1 MSYIPISIKEAM
13 KKINNS
19 WFLPAIQRPYVWGNR
34 YESEKYICR
43 LFDSI
48 YQKYPIGVLIMWE
61 TKSRV
66 AHREFLGDFKQG
78 DIYKNVDEGL
88 WERDKFLVYDGQQRL
103 QTLFSCLKYTFNN
116 RILVFDLSYDY
127 DNDEDSNTGFR
138 FVDANEQLNNF
149 DLKVNTLFSISEDSG
164 QKAKL
169 RKKYT
174 DLADNETA
182 ERIET
187 NVDKLWDVF
196 VGTGTDSLAYFSIA
210 SEEETKVNDIFERLN
225 TGGIPL
231 SKADLLYSKIK
242 ATYPEFEA
250 GIMEFSRNL
259 YNRCHISFESY
270 DILQILHMIVK
281 WRSRIDENVTPDQN
295 NEFNCAWDDL
305 KEPLNALFDD
315 YLVNKFKITHIAII
329 RNKVPLLVLA
339 IFFYEY
345 YKAGKKYRHLDAQ
358 NLKAIDKFFITAEIN
373 DWALQSYADNF
384 TRILKNN
391 PNKEV
396 FPYNELENFV
406 KERGNRW
413 IDITENMFMSYRWMA
428 LKFMMPNRAFE
439 FDYSMLNRFN
449 PELDHIF
456 PVHLKNMDENYSIFV
471 DTLWNMQPVKGEV
484 NNMKTNIHP
493 LDFFKDL
500 EKDKSGN
507 TIAGSKYFA
516 DYDFVPD
523 LKSTDWSDYTLFI
536 GNRRKK
542 MIEFMETQYGIKLI
556 TEDKDEATNNDDS
569 AQIGVESSEFT
580 QTQEQ

>member
-13 KKINNS
+13 KKINDS

-66 AHREFLGDFKQG
+66 AHREFLCNFKQG

-127 DNDEDSNTGFR
+127 NNDEDSNTGFR
-138 FVDANEQLNNF
+138 FVDTNEQLNDF
-149 DLKVNTLFSISEDSG
+149 DLKINTLFSTSEDSA
-164 QKAKL
+164 QKTKL
-169 RKKYT
+169 RKKYA
-174 DLADNETA
+174 DLADEETA
-182 ERIET
+182 VRIET
-187 NVDKLWDVF
+187 NLDRLWDVF
-196 VGTGTDSLAYFSIA
+196 VGTSTTSLAYFSIA

-231 SKADLLYSKIK
+231 SKADLLYSKVK
-242 ATYPEFEA
+242 AVYPEFESD
-250 GIMEFSRNL
+250 IMEFSKNL

-281 WRSRIDENVTPDQN
+281 MRSRIDENVTPEQI
-295 NEFNCAWDDL
+295 NEFKSAWDKL
-305 KEPLNALFDD
+305 QEPLNAFFDD
-315 YLVNKFKITHIAII
+315 YLVKKFNITHISII

-345 YKAGKKYRHLDAQ
+345 YKTGKKYRHIDGQ
-358 NLKAIDKFFITAEIN
+358 NLKAIDKFFITSEIN

-384 TRILKNN
+384 TRILTNN
-391 PNKEV
+391 PNKET
-396 FPYNELENFV
+396 FPYLDLESFV
-406 KERGNRW
+406 RHRGNRL
-413 IDITENMFMSYRWMA
+413 IEIKENMFMSYRWMA
-428 LKFMMPNRAFE
+428 LKFLMPNRAFE
-439 FDYSMLNRFN
+439 FDYSMPNRFN

-456 PVHLKNMDENYSIFV
+456 PVHLKNMDEDYSVFV

-484 NNMKTNIHP
+484 NNLKRNIYP
-493 LDFFKDL
+493 LDFFKDMA
-500 EKDKSGN
+500 KDKSGN
-507 TIAGSKYFA
+507 TITGSKYFA
-516 DYDFVPD
+516 DYDFVPE
-523 LKSTDWSDYTLFI
+523 LNSTEWSDYKTFI
-536 GNRRKK
+536 GNRRKT
-542 MIEFMETQYGIKLI
+542 MIEFMETQYDIKLI
-556 TEDKDEATNNDDS
+556 TEDKNEAVNNDDITK
-569 AQIGVESSEFT
+569 IGVNSSVST
-580 QTQEQ
+580 QKQE

>member
-13 KKINNS
+13 KKINDR

-66 AHREFLGDFKQG
+66 AHREFLCNFKQG

-103 QTLFSCLKYTFNN
+103 QTLFSCLKYTFNG

-127 DNDEDSNTGFR
+127 NHDEDSNTGFR

-149 DLKVNTLFSISEDSG
+149 DLKVNTLFSTSEDSD
-164 QKAKL
+164 QKTKL

-174 DLADNETA
+174 DLADDETA
-182 ERIET
+182 VRIET
-187 NVDKLWDVF
+187 NLDRLWDVF
-196 VGTGTDSLAYFSIA
+196 VGTSTTSLAYFSIA

-242 ATYPEFEA
+242 AIYPEFEYD
-250 GIMEFSRNL
+250 IMEFSKNL

-270 DILQILHMIVK
+270 DILQVLHMIVK
-281 WRSRIDENVTPDQN
+281 GRSRIDENVTSDQIN
-295 NEFNCAWDDL
+295 LFKNAWDEL
-305 KEPLNALFDD
+305 QEPLNAFFDD
-315 YLVNKFKITHIAII
+315 YLVKKFNITHIAVI

-339 IFFYEY
+339 IFFYEF
-345 YKAGKKYRHLDAQ
+345 YKTGKKYRNLDAQ
-358 NLKAIDKFFITAEIN
+358 NLKTIDKFFITAEIN

-384 TRILKNN
+384 TRILINN

-396 FPYNELENFV
+396 FPYNDLENFV
-406 KERGNRW
+406 RERGNRW
-413 IDITENMFMSYRWMA
+413 IEITENMFMSYRWMA

-439 FDYSMLNRFN
+439 FDYSMPNRFN

-456 PVHLKNMDENYSIFV
+456 PVHLKNMNEDYSLFV

-493 LDFFKDL
+493 LDFFKDRAT
-500 EKDKSGN
+500 DRNGN
-507 TIAGSKYFA
+507 PITGSKYFT

-523 LKSTDWSDYTLFI
+523 LNSTDWADYKTFI

-542 MIEFMETQYGIKLI
+542 MIEFMETQYGIKLV
-556 TEDKDEATNNDDS
+556 TEDKDKTANNDGT
-569 AQIGVESSEFT
+569 AKTGVDSSELA
-580 QTQEQ
+580 QMQE